1 MAMKYLLRLLR
12 GCIIIFQRTLYAL
25 TLGHFPPPFVSV
37 NVIICHEDKALLI
50 DRRDGLGLGLPG
62 GFVGLK
68 ESVEDAAIREVKEET
83 GLEVELIRLLTVV
96 SGKRRGSKI
105 YATCLIYEA
114 RISGHLAIRDSLE
127 GKCRWISLN
136 QIEAQRFAMDHFQA
150 LKLFREL
157 RSHESDDS
165 KATLRP

>member
-1 MAMKYLLRLLR
+1 MKYLLRLLR
-12 GCIIIFQRTLYAL
+12 SCIIIFQRTLYWL

-37 NVIICHEDKALLI
+37 NVIICDGDKALLI

-62 GFVGLK
+62 GFVGLR
-68 ESVEDAAIREVKEET
+68 ETVEDAAVREVKEET
-83 GLEVELIRLLTVV
+83 GLEVELIRLLTVL

-114 RISGHLAIRDSLE
+114 RITGDKVTRDSLE
-127 GKCRWISLN
+127 GKCRWIPLD
-136 QIEAQRFAMDHFQA
+136 QIEAQRFAIDHFQA
-150 LKLFREL
+150 LKLFRES

-165 KATLRP
+165 KANLRP